1 MTHPDFVL
9 RYLLVLKHF
18 KICISHKWRFNFSLN
33 IFDSNKFTFFMQ
45 LNPLFTINLK
55 AMFNMTLKKKLV
67 KMTTKLGFFHD
78 VMDDH
83 PCNG

>member
-1 MTHPDFVL
+1 
-9 RYLLVLKHF
+9 
-18 KICISHKWRFNFSLN
+18 
-33 IFDSNKFTFFMQ
+33 MQ

-83 PCNG
+83 ACNG